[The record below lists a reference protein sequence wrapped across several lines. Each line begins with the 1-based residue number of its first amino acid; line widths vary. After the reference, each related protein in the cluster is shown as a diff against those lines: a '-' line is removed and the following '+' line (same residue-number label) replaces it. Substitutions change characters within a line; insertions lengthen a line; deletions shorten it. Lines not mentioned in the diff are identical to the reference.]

1 MNMEE
6 GIPGMPDIHLRNHI
20 LGNRHHQ
27 LLHCSPILDGG
38 LARCAYAIWNRMM

>member
-6 GIPGMPDIHLRNHI
+6 GISGMPDIHLRKHV

-27 LLHCSPILDGG
+27 LLHCSSILDGVYWSDVPMPFG
-38 LARCAYAIWNRMM
+38 RG